1 MAYPTTHPPEAAD
14 QSVTDLSGEPCARL
28 TPPGEVARRLAAID
42 DRYIRDNFVSLDDLA
57 SDWPG
62 GAVQVRADIA
72 ARRLPQ
78 PAYRLDDGTDMVP
91 PDYLVPVAVAGSVGA
106 LRAWFARGYTLAAQ
120 QYGLPHDAATIEDE
134 WQGYLS
140 GGYFVCLREA
150 TPEAIVEKAHQVT
163 ELNEL
168 LADPHPGDQVWRKRL
183 RLSVDGLAAIERPFA
198 ILDPARWGTP
208 MSGQWYGTFLR
219 TLYAQAFT
227 D

>member
-150 TPEAIVEKAHQVT
+150 TPERPGDPGPVRV
-163 ELNEL
+163 